1 LNELTPAFLLHAR
14 DYRDTSLLIELFTPN
29 TGRISAVAKGA
40 RRVQRGSTQRAILQP
55 LQPLWVE
62 CGGRGEL
69 KTLRTAEVRA
79 VAIPLRGNALFSA
92 FYLNEL
98 LCRLLPR
105 DDAHPQL
112 FSDYEITLEQ
122 LGGKVPLDISLR
134 LFELRLLEDLGY
146 GFSLTHAGE
155 TGLPLNPDWNYRYD
169 PLRGLLPIITAN
181 EKQRHF
187 PGSDFLSFQRG
198 DYTESARRS
207 LKLVCRLALQVHL
220 GDKPLQSRS
229 LIVRP
234 R

>member
-1 LNELTPAFLLHAR
+1 MNELTPAFLLHAR
-14 DYRDTSLLIELFTPN
+14 DYRDTSLLIELFTPDA
-29 TGRISAVAKGA
+29 GRMSAIARGA
-40 RRVQRGSTQRAILQP
+40 RRMQRGSTQRAILQP
-55 LQPLWVE
+55 LQPLWIE

-79 VAIPLRGNALFSA
+79 VAIPLRGTSLYSA

-105 DDAHPQL
+105 DDPHPQL

-122 LGGKVPLDISLR
+122 LCGTVPLDISLR
-134 LFELRLLEDLGY
+134 RFELRLLEDLGY

-155 TGLPLNPDWNYRYD
+155 TGLPINPEWNYCYD
-169 PLRGLLPIITAN
+169 PQRGLLPIITVN

-187 PGSDFLSFQRG
+187 SGADFLNFYRG
-198 DYTESARRS
+198 EYTESARRS
-207 LKLVCRLALQVHL
+207 LKIVCRLALQQHL

-229 LIVRP
+229 LIIKH
-234 R
+234 